1 MKIKGIR
8 NSHSV
13 LLQIDLHLH
22 EWMFEKEAIAGL
34 VPYNLYI
41 PTRFILL
48 CITYACFEL
57 KIIQQEEYNH
67 KH

>member
-1 MKIKGIR
+1 MEGRK
-8 NSHSV
+8 NFHSV

-22 EWMFEKEAIAGL
+22 EWMFEKEAIARL

-41 PTRFILL
+41 PTRFMPF

-57 KIIQQEEYNH
+57 KRIQQEEYNH
-67 KH
+67 KN